1 MSVFLGCP
9 LSFGHLTAVVTVARL
24 AFFTPLPAG
33 IGVLESALPWVTA
46 TLGLG
51 DTLGLSLCLIIR
63 CRDLLFSLAGLGL
76 TMKYLTCQGKASI
89 INKSSRD

>member
-9 LSFGHLTAVVTVARL
+9 LSFGHLTAVVTVVRL